1 MGSSVSEEYNMD
13 VELFHFEYGLI
24 ISNTYRTS
32 LLTQKWECRPKVT
45 AGIVY
50 QISSIWEVSDAK
62 VSVSIHIECSIFNFF
77 FFMAA
82 AHIMCH
88 FMFKFPFMRQNSHA
102 MEEVFICT

>member
-1 MGSSVSEEYNMD
+1 MGSSVSEEYNMN

-50 QISSIWEVSDAK
+50 HISSIWEVSDAK

-77 FFMAA
+77 FYGSGTYYVSFY
-82 AHIMCH
+82 
-88 FMFKFPFMRQNSHA
+88 
-102 MEEVFICT
+102 V